1 MKKKI
6 VFILFI
12 FMFSTFLVFATP
24 AKVFLEDLIGTWV
37 LSPEYNEGKS
47 YIDFTEYWVF
57 TKVSETIGYIEIYNE
72 NGELIHKPTWERWGY
87 MNDFLV
93 TYEEGWVLWTVTPKR
108 FEPKNFYFNNYYD
121 EEFAMILHRID
132 GSTDKPD
139 VVEDF

>member
-6 VFILFI
+6 AFILI
-12 FMFSTFLVFATP
+12 FFMIFTFSVSATP

-37 LSPEYNEGKS
+37 VSPEYNEGRS

-72 NGELIHKPTWERWGY
+72 KGKLILNPTWERWGN
-87 MNDFLV
+87 MNDFKV
-93 TYEEGWVLWTVTPKR
+93 TYDEGWILWTVTPKR

-121 EEFAMILHRID
+121 ADFAMILHKID
-132 GSTDKPD
+132 SSTDRPD
-139 VVEDF
+139 VNEDF